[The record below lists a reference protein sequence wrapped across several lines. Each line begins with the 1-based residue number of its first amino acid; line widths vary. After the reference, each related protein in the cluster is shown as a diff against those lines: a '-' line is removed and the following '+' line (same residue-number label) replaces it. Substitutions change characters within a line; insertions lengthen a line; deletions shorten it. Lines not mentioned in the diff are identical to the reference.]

1 MPLALSLAAGAAT
14 RASVDAP
21 EVQKIRSIW
30 TNEFAVDRPSGVAYD
45 AEDGALVVAG
55 ATEGGKTHG
64 TRVTTGEDARGTLEL
79 PELSNPATLAFDRA
93 RKRLAAVTGA
103 NLVTVAAGE
112 LRKRNPVTTRGT
124 IADLLLR
131 DPRGSTF
138 HPTDGTWYVL
148 DGSGSTIVRVRPGG
162 GLPTRVSLSSL
173 GGNLRGLAFN
183 PADGLLYTASPDQ
196 QLLYGVDAS
205 GSLKKTYSFTSLGI
219 KSFRSFA
226 FAPSTDN
233 TDNPATQHLFV
244 ADAGNAKSLGRIVEA
259 ALPSGLSSLT
269 SAAAATNESATLVQT
284 IHTSQLS
291 PPAPDPAGIRYIPA
305 TGNFVI
311 SDSEVDEMTVANGA
325 SWGGYQGATLW
336 KITTGATVVDTG
348 TTWLSYPSGSFFNR
362 EPTGVGFD
370 AATNRLFISND
381 DTDRV
386 DIDNPGPDG
395 RHGTSD
401 DTVTVINAGSFGA
414 TDAEDVTYD
423 PANGHLYILDGTGR
437 EVYDLDPVD
446 GVFANGNDV
455 ATHFDV
461 GLHGIV
467 DCEGIVWDPQRG
479 LWVIADQGTSRIY
492 EIERSSNTL
501 VRVID
506 VTQVPFGNKLLG
518 GLEMAP
524 TSNPGDSPAAMSYW
538 LVDRQVDNNEDPN
551 ENDGKLYELSVTG
564 LGGGETPPAVTVTAP
579 AEGATVSGAAV
590 SVTANAVDNGTVT
603 QVQFFV
609 DGNSIGTDTNGA
621 DGWTATW
628 NSTSVPDGP
637 HVVSATATDNATLTG
652 SDSNNVTVDNVPN
665 DNPPTVTVT
674 APAEGATVS
683 GTAVSVTA
691 NASDPGGG
699 VTQVQFFVD
708 GNSIG
713 TDTNGADG
721 WTGTWNTTTVADGPH
736 TVAATARDTVN
747 QTASDSN
754 GVTVANATSLT
765 RPIAVNVDDV
775 EERLNGQMLRTD
787 GDIDIVVDKVASG
800 AQTIGL
806 RFTNVTIPKNATIVN
821 ARIQFESDS
830 GNTAAANFTIRA
842 HAADNAPGFTTAA
855 FNVSSRPTTTASTT
869 WAPGAWSG
877 IGVSGPAQLTS
888 NFAPVL
894 QELVNRPG
902 WASGN
907 AAAIIITG
915 TGKRTAESFDGGGQ
929 AAAAELTVSYTVTP
943 GSDTPPSVSV
953 TAPAEG
959 ATVSGTAVSVTA
971 NASDNNGVTQV
982 QFFVDG
988 NSIGTDTNGADGWT
1002 ATWNST
1008 SVANGPHT
1016 VTATATDTANQ
1027 TASDSNG
1034 VTVNNVAAD
1043 NPPTVTLTAPAEG
1056 ALVLGTV
1063 SVTANASDPGGG
1075 VTQVQ
1080 FFVDGNSIGTDTNGA
1095 DGWTASWNTT
1105 TVGDGPHTVTATA
1118 RDTINQT
1125 ASDSNGV
1132 TVDNVPADSPP
1143 TVTLTAP
1150 AEAATVSGTAV
1161 SVTANASDPGGGVTQ
1176 VQFFVDGNSIGTD
1189 TNGADGWTATWNSTT
1204 VADGVHTVSATA
1216 TDTASQIASDSN
1228 SVTVANATSLTRPI
1242 AVGTDDVEEQGS
1254 GNMLRTD
1261 GDLDIVLD
1269 KTTMPVQTVG
1279 LRFTNITIPK
1289 NATIVSARIQFTADS
1304 AQSGAVSLTIR
1315 GEAADNAAAFTTT
1328 AFNLT
1333 SRPTTTA
1340 STAWS
1345 PPAWGAGAAGA
1356 NQLSPN
1362 FAAVLQEIVNRPA
1375 WASGNAV
1382 VIVFTGSGKRAAES
1396 FEGGGAAAAAVLTVG
1411 YTVP

>member
-1 MPLALSLAAGAAT
+1 
-14 RASVDAP
+14 
-21 EVQKIRSIW
+21 
-30 TNEFAVDRPSGVAYD
+30 
-45 AEDGALVVAG
+45 
-55 ATEGGKTHG
+55 
-64 TRVTTGEDARGTLEL
+64 
-79 PELSNPATLAFDRA
+79 
-93 RKRLAAVTGA
+93 
-103 NLVTVAAGE
+103 
-112 LRKRNPVTTRGT
+112 
-124 IADLLLR
+124 
-131 DPRGSTF
+131 
-138 HPTDGTWYVL
+138 
-148 DGSGSTIVRVRPGG
+148 
-162 GLPTRVSLSSL
+162 
-173 GGNLRGLAFN
+173 
-183 PADGLLYTASPDQ
+183 
-196 QLLYGVDAS
+196 
-205 GSLKKTYSFTSLGI
+205 
-219 KSFRSFA
+219 
-226 FAPSTDN
+226 
-233 TDNPATQHLFV
+233 
-244 ADAGNAKSLGRIVEA
+244 
-259 ALPSGLSSLT
+259 
-269 SAAAATNESATLVQT
+269 
-284 IHTSQLS
+284 
-291 PPAPDPAGIRYIPA
+291 
-305 TGNFVI
+305 
-311 SDSEVDEMTVANGA
+311 
-325 SWGGYQGATLW
+325 
-336 KITTGATVVDTG
+336 
-348 TTWLSYPSGSFFNR
+348 
-362 EPTGVGFD
+362 
-370 AATNRLFISND
+370 
-381 DTDRV
+381 
-386 DIDNPGPDG
+386 
-395 RHGTSD
+395 
-401 DTVTVINAGSFGA
+401 
-414 TDAEDVTYD
+414 
-423 PANGHLYILDGTGR
+423 
-437 EVYDLDPVD
+437 
-446 GVFANGNDV
+446 
-455 ATHFDV
+455 
-461 GLHGIV
+461 
-467 DCEGIVWDPQRG
+467 
-479 LWVIADQGTSRIY
+479 
-492 EIERSSNTL
+492 
-501 VRVID
+501 
-506 VTQVPFGNKLLG
+506 
-518 GLEMAP
+518 
-524 TSNPGDSPAAMSYW
+524 
-538 LVDRQVDNNEDPN
+538 
-551 ENDGKLYELSVTG
+551 
-564 LGGGETPPAVTVTAP
+564 
-579 AEGATVSGAAV
+579 
-590 SVTANAVDNGTVT
+590 VT

-609 DGNSIGTDTNGA
+609 DSGPGGPGTLIGTDTNGA
-621 DGWTATW
+621 DGWSATW
-628 NSTSVPDGP
+628 D
-637 HVVSATATDNATLTG
+637 
-652 SDSNNVTVDNVPN
+652 
-665 DNPPTVTVT
+665 
-674 APAEGATVS
+674 
-683 GTAVSVTA
+683 
-691 NASDPGGG
+691 
-699 VTQVQFFVD
+699 
-708 GNSIG
+708 
-713 TDTNGADG
+713 
-721 WTGTWNTTTVADGPH
+721 TTTVADGPH
-736 TVAATARDTVN
+736 TVSATATDTIN

-787 GDIDIVVDKVASG
+787 GDIDIVVDKVAAG

-855 FNVSSRPTTTASTT
+855 FNASSRPTTTASTA

-888 NFAPVL
+888 NFASVL

-902 WASGN
+902 WVSGN

-929 AAAAELTVSYTVTP
+929 AAAAELTVSYTVAP
-943 GSDTPPSVSV
+943 GGDAPPSVSV

-959 ATVSGTAVSVTA
+959 ATVSGTAVSVSA
-971 NASDNNGVTQV
+971 NASDDNGVSQV

-1008 SVANGPHT
+1008 TVANGPHT

-1027 TASDSNG
+1027 TVSDSNGVTVNNVAADNPPTVTLTAPAEGATVSGSAVSVSANASDDNGVSQVQFFVDGNSIGTDTNGADGWTATWNSTIVANGPHTVSATATDTANQTASDSNG
-1034 VTVNNVAAD
+1034 VNVNNVAAD

-1143 TVTLTAP
+1143 TVTVTAP

-1204 VADGVHTVSATA
+1204 VADGVHNVSATA

-1289 NATIVSARIQFTADS
+1289 NATIVSAKIQFTADS
-1304 AQSGAVSLTIR
+1304 SHTAAASITIR
-1315 GEAADNAAAFTTT
+1315 AEAADNAAAFTTT
-1328 AFNLT
+1328 AFNLS
-1333 SRPTTTA
+1333 SRPVTTA
-1340 STAWS
+1340 SVPWS
-1345 PPAWGAGAAGA
+1345 PLSWGAGAAGP
-1356 NQLSPN
+1356 NQLTPN
-1362 FAAVLQEIVNRPA
+1362 FASVLQEIVNRPS
-1375 WASGNAV
+1375 WASGNAA
-1382 VIVFTGSGKRAAES
+1382 VIVFTGSGKRAALS
-1396 FEGGGAAAAAVLTVG
+1396 FEGGGAAAAAVLSVS